1 MKLNEILNEVEIVST
16 RNKNRKNGTWI
27 DPDEQQAL
35 TDNKTIRVYH
45 GVNDLRQFI
54 HMIQHG
60 LSGNTKIDRRYS
72 YENDN
77 NPKGLFVTP
86 DLEVAKEFGSYV
98 IEFHTKV
105 SDLEAP
111 VWPGGSYTV
120 QGGME
125 QFWKHDGER
134 EEKRLADR
142 ERISNDEQTPSPIR
156 KSDRPELAASFFT
169 GESQALFTGDLDPN
183 SIRAVWIS
191 DTPQQSGKYSNFT
204 RYDRKSALA
213 ILQKDGFSG
222 YGGKKVTATDK
233 DLLRNKK
240 FFEPRD
246 VASVEL
252 LMKRLK
258 RKRLHSKLDMGDIVK
273 VLKRDSQ
280 YLKQI
285 TWSDRQAQEL
295 TKDLENY

>member
-16 RNKNRKNGTWI
+16 YNKNRKNAKWI
-27 DPDEQQAL
+27 DPDEQQPL
-35 TDNKTIRVYH
+35 TDNKTVRVYH
-45 GVNDLRQFI
+45 GVSDLRQFI
-54 HMIQHG
+54 HMLQHG
-60 LSGNTKIDRRYS
+60 LSGNTKISRRYS

-86 DLEVAKEFGSYV
+86 DLKVAKEFGSYI

-142 ERISNDEQTPSPIR
+142 ERISNDEQTPSPIK

-191 DTPQQSGKYSNFT
+191 DTPQTSRFSNFT
-204 RYDRKSALA
+204 RYDRKSALDL
-213 ILQKDGFSG
+213 LQKHGIPSE
-222 YGGKKVTATDK
+222 YGGKVTASDK
-233 DLLRNKK
+233 DLLRNTK
-240 FFEPRD
+240 FFKPRD
-246 VASVEL
+246 TGSVET
-252 LMKRLK
+252 LMTRFKERGGYHAK
-258 RKRLHSKLDMGDIVK
+258 MPLDKIVK
-273 VLKRDSQ
+273 TLKGNSTYIR
-280 YLKQI
+280 QI

-295 TKDLENY
+295 TQDLNNF